1 MIGQS
6 NIHSQFL
13 EHAVERVLSFAG
25 GQDVEKVKV
34 LWSMSFTLNSS
45 VTDPCVQPSAEMP
58 GVYTFYRG
66 NNETVFNDKIID
78 SVRDMWNIIT
88 GPSDNKKDGD
98 EEFMKFMDRNIQID
112 END

>member
-1 MIGQS
+1 
-6 NIHSQFL
+6 
-13 EHAVERVLSFAG
+13 
-25 GQDVEKVKV
+25 
-34 LWSMSFTLNSS
+34 
-45 VTDPCVQPSAEMP
+45 MP